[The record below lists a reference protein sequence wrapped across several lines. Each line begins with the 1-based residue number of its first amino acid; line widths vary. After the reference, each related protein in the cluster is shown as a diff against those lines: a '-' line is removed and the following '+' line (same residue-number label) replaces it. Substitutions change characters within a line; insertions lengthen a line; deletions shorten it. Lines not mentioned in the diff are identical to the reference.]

1 VLHAIWEF
9 RVRPGRE
16 ADFEARYGPEG
27 DWVRLFRGGDGYSGT
42 ALLRDPAVRGRYV
55 VIDVWRDGEAYRAF
69 KEAFAA
75 EYAALDE
82 QCAALTEDERRLGEF
97 ESV

>member
-1 VLHAIWEF
+1 VLHVVWEF
-9 RVRPGRE
+9 RVRAGLE
-16 ADFEARYGPEG
+16 AEFEARYGPDG
-27 DWVRLFRGGDGYSGT
+27 DWVRLFRGGDGHAST
-42 ALLRDPAVRGRYV
+42 ALLCDPAVRGRYL
-55 VIDVWRDGEAYRAF
+55 VIDVWRDAVAYRTF
-69 KEAFAA
+69 KETFAA